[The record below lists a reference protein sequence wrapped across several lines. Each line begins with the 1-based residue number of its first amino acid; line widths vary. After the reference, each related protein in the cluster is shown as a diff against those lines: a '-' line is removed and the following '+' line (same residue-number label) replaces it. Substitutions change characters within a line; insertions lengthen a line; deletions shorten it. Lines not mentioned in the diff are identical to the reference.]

1 MKIKNKSFSD
11 KSKKW
16 LKRHLEDE
24 YVIKSSK
31 DNFRSRAAYKLIE
44 IIEKYRLLDGLEK
57 ALDIGSAPGS
67 WSEVLKSRGKNLK
80 KIVALDLLDMNPI
93 RNVDVYKVDFLS
105 DKCSKIL
112 AKYAKGDS
120 HLKIVA
126 GFMDGKVLE
135 ANEVAKIAT
144 LPTLDEARAK
154 IVGILSAP
162 AQNILSILLAPGS
175 KIAILAHEKSKKG

>member
-1 MKIKNKSFSD
+1 MMNKANKKNYIEEMKKVFSSSDAVMIAQYQGLNVKELDSLRKQLREKGILFKITKNRITKIA
-11 KSKKW
+11 
-16 LKRHLEDE
+16 LKD
-24 YVIKSSK
+24 SPCK
-31 DNFRSRAAYKLIE
+31 D
-44 IIEKYRLLDGLEK
+44 LEK
-57 ALDIGSAPGS
+57 IFKGPTAAAMSSDPITSA
-67 WSEVLKSRGKNLK
+67 
-80 KIVALDLLDMNPI
+80 
-93 RNVDVYKVDFLS
+93 
-105 DKCSKIL
+105 KIL

-135 ANEVAKIAT
+135 AKDVAQIAT

-162 AQNILSILLAPGS
+162 AQKFLSILLAPGS